1 MKTNATLITIL
12 LFLFATSTA
21 LALPFNLPET
31 IYQGDVI
38 VGKVDPGAKVWEKGR
53 LLYVGSQGIVVIPVP
68 RDQKKDIKVTVLQH
82 GKKTSHIIRVW
93 AYPWKKQEIK
103 DLPSY
108 FVNPNKTQQKKII
121 NDNRKVRNVRA
132 CQPYPLAFFMEKGFI
147 APVTGRVNG
156 PFGMVRILNGKSRN
170 HHSGVDFAAGLG
182 TVVRAPANGIV
193 RMTNTEM
200 FLMGK
205 TLMLDHGLGVYSI
218 FIHLNEISVKMGD
231 LVRQGE
237 AIAKVGKSGRATGP
251 HLHWG
256 VSVGTTS
263 IDPLRLLNRSF

>member
-1 MKTNATLITIL
+1 MKSTIIIITII
-12 LFLFATSTA
+12 LFLSAASAAGT
-21 LALPFNLPET
+21 LPFNLPET

-38 VGKVDPGAKVWEKGR
+38 VGKVDPEAKVWEKDR
-53 LLYVGSQGIVVIPVP
+53 LLYIGSQGIVVIPVP
-68 RDQKKDIKVTVLQH
+68 RDQKKDIKITVLQR

-103 DLPSY
+103 GLPSY
-108 FVNPNKTQQKKII
+108 FVSPNKTQQKKIKS
-121 NDNRKVRNVRA
+121 DNRKVQAVRRSP
-132 CQPYPLAFFMEKGFI
+132 PYPIAFFVQKGFV
-147 APVTGRVNG
+147 APVKGRVSG
-156 PFGMVRILNGKSRN
+156 PFGTVRILNGKPRS

-193 RMTNTEM
+193 RMTDSNM
-200 FLMGK
+200 YLMGK

-218 FIHLNEISVKMGD
+218 FIHLNEISVRVGD

-237 AIAKVGKSGRATGP
+237 AIAKVGKTGRATGP

-256 VSVGTTS
+256 VSVRMTS
-263 IDPLRLLNRSF
+263 IDPLRLLNRRF